1 MIFKNSDYTA
11 NINNSTVEV
20 KKNNTNFYSEDKG
33 TAQIRVYVNLN
44 GKKLNLTDN
53 GLTPQLDLFLADG
66 SIFKDEPL
74 ELVNPAIGLVQ
85 YKIPDKVIKHVGA
98 VNCKLFLKGDN
109 QTVHVANF
117 SFNILDS
124 GVEGA
129 VQKEISVNL
138 IEDTVRNIIK
148 DEAIELLDGNFKAE
162 VFEDFQNYVQ
172 ANTEQFKGA
181 QGDIGPVGPQGER
194 GEVGPTGA
202 TGEQGPQGDK
212 GEQGIQG
219 LQGEI
224 GPQGPAGK
232 DGVIPNT
239 DGWQKYKLTE
249 ADGSCVTLS
258 LSSSLDKLRTLAPGF
273 YYCTAIPITGASSTA
288 GFVNVEMRDSGV
300 IRITFRPYNS
310 TQEYVMRY
318 YNTWTD
324 WEKVSI
330 DSSDLNVQKYK
341 LTNDDGT
348 RFYLTKGSFT
358 DVTKLAPGFY
368 ETITADDAQGQGFP
382 PGINNASF
390 VNIDITKS
398 EAGRIQIKVLQ
409 NYNYKAYFKTIHTG
423 GVDKGWREIPY
434 GELDNPIETVQ
445 GAQSKADSAESNAKA
460 YADTQ
465 ITNSNAFIG
474 AMVKLDTNI
483 SLNTK
488 TTLYVPWQSALY
500 NTSGFWN
507 PTNPTRLTVPK
518 GVKKVR
524 VSANVLWASNATG
537 SRLLR
542 VKQNG
547 NYMPGLPYV
556 LKTAETTSATQGN
569 SGVIPVKEGDY
580 FELEVRHEAG
590 VAIDFRADPY
600 TWFSIEAVELE
611 QEGQNNFFSLIGHR
625 GASGYE
631 DEHTIKSYELAVQQ
645 GADYI
650 EMDLQLT
657 KDNKLIC
664 MHDATVNRTTT
675 GTGTIANM
683 TLAQIKAL
691 KTTNGEQIPT
701 LEEVV
706 SHFGKSVNYYIETKS
721 PFNINMDQELLR
733 ILQNAGLIG
742 IGSKRKQVIIQSF
755 ADDSLKNIRNQ
766 YSDIF
771 LVRLSKTFTQSDID
785 TSALIADGMGP
796 NFTNVTKALVDNA
809 HAKGLVVHPWTVNT
823 VADMDKAVSYGV
835 DGFFTNYPDLYKR

>member
-1 MIFKNSDYTA
+1 MTVFKNKDVQA
-11 NINNSTVEV
+11 NINNKSVDLG
-20 KKNNTNFYSEDKG
+20 NIGANFYTEDDN
-33 TAQIRVYVNLN
+33 TSSIRIYIKLNGQPVNLN
-44 GKKLNLTDN
+44 TIDMK
-53 GLTPQLDLFLADG
+53 PRLDLFLQDK
-66 SIFKDEPL
+66 SIFLNEPVDVVL
-74 ELVNPAIGLVQ
+74 PESGLIQ
-85 YKIPDKVIKHVGA
+85 YIIPTKIIKHIGKVDA
-98 VNCKLFLKGDN
+98 KLFLESEERS
-109 QTVHVANF
+109 VHVANF
-117 SFNILDS
+117 TFNILDS
-124 GVEGA
+124 GVECA
-129 VQKEISVNL
+129 VEKEISVNL
-138 IEDTVRNIIK
+138 VEDTVRKIIQ
-148 DEAIELLDGNFKAE
+148 DEAMDLLDDDFKSE

-172 ANTEQFKGA
+172 ANTEQFKGV
-181 QGDIGPVGPQGER
+181 QGEQGPEGPQGER
-194 GEVGPTGA
+194 GEVGATGA
-202 TGEQGPQGDK
+202 TGEQGPKGDKGEQGEQGLQGEVGPRGIQGVPGATGPKGEQGEK

-219 LQGEI
+219 PKGDTGE
-224 GPQGPAGK
+224 
-232 DGVIPNT
+232 IPNT
-239 DGWQKYKLTE
+239 DNWQKYK
-249 ADGSCVTLS
+249 
-258 LSSSLDKLRTLAPGF
+258 
-273 YYCTAIPITGASSTA
+273 IT
-288 GFVNVEMRDSGV
+288 D
-300 IRITFRPYNS
+300 
-310 TQEYVMRY
+310 
-318 YNTWTD
+318 
-324 WEKVSI
+324 
-330 DSSDLNVQKYK
+330 
-341 LTNDDGT
+341 DDGKVQ
-348 RFYLTKGSFT
+348 YLSKGTISNVLDLPT
-358 DVTKLAPGFY
+358 GIY
-368 ETITADDAQGQGFP
+368 ETVSNDNATTQGIP
-382 PGINNASF
+382 VNNTY
-390 VNIDITKS
+390 V
-398 EAGRIQIKVLQ
+398 QIKVLQ
-409 NYNYKAYFKTIHTG
+409 MANNSGRKTLELTSTYHSKKWYRLLHTDG
-423 GVDKGWREIPY
+423 TRDTGWVEI
-434 GELDNPIETVQ
+434 D
-445 GAQSKADSAESNAKA
+445 ASQSP
-460 YADTQ
+460 
-465 ITNSNAFIG
+465 AFIG

-518 GVKKVR
+518 GVKMVKIA
-524 VSANVLWASNATG
+524 ANVLWAANDTG

-556 LKTAETTSATQGN
+556 LKTTKGTAATQGS
-569 SGVIPVKEGDY
+569 SGAIPVKEGDY

-590 VAIDFRADPY
+590 VEIDFRADPY

-611 QEGQNNFFSLIGHR
+611 PGVQNNFFSLIGHR

-664 MHDATVNRTTT
+664 MHDATVDRTTT

-733 ILQNAGLIG
+733 ILQNAELIG

-785 TSALIADGMGP
+785 TSVLIADGMGP
-796 NFTNVTKALVDNA
+796 NFTNVTKELVDSA

-823 VADMDKAVSYGV
+823 VADMDKAIGYGV

>member
-1 MIFKNSDYTA
+1 MAIYKNTDLEFSIQKGTEKGGVY
-11 NINNSTVEV
+11 
-20 KKNNTNFYSEDKG
+20 TNFYTEDKG
-33 TAQIRVYVNLN
+33 SASIRIRLSSNEYY
-44 GKKLNLTDN
+44 
-53 GLTPQLDLFLADG
+53 LDLTKTDLKPVLFLFHEDG
-66 SIFKDEPL
+66 SIFEIKDFIN
-74 ELVNPAIGLVQ
+74 VM
-85 YKIPDKVIKHVGA
+85 PDKGLIQYNLSDNVIAHAGKVKA
-98 VNCKLFLKGDN
+98 KLFLKN
-109 QTVHVANF
+109 TEQSVHVANF
-117 SFNILDS
+117 TFDIKDS
-124 GVEGA
+124 GIEGA
-129 VQKEISVNL
+129 VTKEISVNIVDDAVRRIIQENAIDL
-138 IEDTVRNIIK
+138 LGEGFEERLNEDVFTHLDNNP
-148 DEAIELLDGNFKAE
+148 EL
-162 VFEDFQNYVQ
+162 
-172 ANTEQFKGA
+172 FKGP
-181 QGDIGPVGPQGER
+181 QGDVGPQGPKGDKGAKGDT
-194 GEVGPTGA
+194 GEVGPRGI
-202 TGEQGPQGDK
+202 QGPKGDKGPEGPQGLRGPKGEDGIQGPKGETGLNGQDGAKGDK
-212 GEQGIQG
+212 GEK
-219 LQGEI
+219 GEK
-224 GPQGPAGK
+224 GDKGDTGENGK
-232 DGVIPNT
+232 D
-239 DGWQKYKLTE
+239 Y
-249 ADGSCVTLS
+249 
-258 LSSSLDKLRTLAPGF
+258 
-273 YYCTAIPITGASSTA
+273 
-288 GFVNVEMRDSGV
+288 
-300 IRITFRPYNS
+300 RP
-310 TQEYVMRY
+310 
-318 YNTWTD
+318 
-324 WEKVSI
+324 
-330 DSSDLNVQKYK
+330 
-341 LTNDDGT
+341 
-348 RFYLTKGSFT
+348 SFM
-358 DVTKLAPGFY
+358 
-368 ETITADDAQGQGFP
+368 
-382 PGINNASF
+382 
-390 VNIDITKS
+390 
-398 EAGRIQIKVLQ
+398 
-409 NYNYKAYFKTIHTG
+409 
-423 GVDKGWREIPY
+423 
-434 GELDNPIETVQ
+434 
-445 GAQSKADSAESNAKA
+445 
-460 YADTQ
+460 
-465 ITNSNAFIG
+465 G
-474 AMVKLDTNI
+474 AMAKLDSNI

-488 TTLYVPWQSALY
+488 TTLYVPWQSTLY

-518 GVKKVR
+518 GVSKVR
-524 VSANVLWASNATG
+524 IGANVLWSSNATG

-547 NYMPGLPYV
+547 NYTAGLPYV
-556 LKTAETTSATQGN
+556 LKTTEGTSATQGS

-600 TWFSIEAVELE
+600 TWFSIEVVELE
-611 QEGQNNFFSLIGHR
+611 PGVQNNFFSLIGHR

-664 MHDATVNRTTT
+664 MHDATVDRTTT

-785 TSALIADGMGP
+785 TSALIADGVGP

-809 HAKGLVVHPWTVNT
+809 HTKGLAVHPWTVNT
-823 VADMDKAVSYGV
+823 VADMDKAISYGV

>member
-1 MIFKNSDYTA
+1 MTINKNTDLEFSLQKGTEKGGVY
-11 NINNSTVEV
+11 
-20 KKNNTNFYSEDKG
+20 TNFYTEDKG
-33 TAQIRVYVNLN
+33 SASIRIRLSSNEYY
-44 GKKLNLTDN
+44 
-53 GLTPQLDLFLADG
+53 LDLTKTDLKPVLFLFHEDG
-66 SIFKDEPL
+66 SIFEIRDFIN
-74 ELVNPAIGLVQ
+74 VM
-85 YKIPDKVIKHVGA
+85 PDKGLIQYNLSDNVIAHAGKVKA
-98 VNCKLFLKGDN
+98 KLFLKN
-109 QTVHVANF
+109 TKQSVHVANF
-117 SFNILDS
+117 TFDIKDS
-124 GVEGA
+124 GIEGA
-129 VQKEISVNL
+129 VAKEISVNIVDDAVRRIIQENAIDL
-138 IEDTVRNIIK
+138 LGEGFEERLNEDVFTHLDNNP
-148 DEAIELLDGNFKAE
+148 EL
-162 VFEDFQNYVQ
+162 
-172 ANTEQFKGA
+172 FKGP
-181 QGDIGPVGPQGER
+181 QGDVGPQGLK
-194 GEVGPTGA
+194 GDTGA
-202 TGEQGPQGDK
+202 KGDKGDTGEQGPQGLQGIRGPQGLKGDK
-212 GEQGIQG
+212 GDQGIQG
-219 LQGEI
+219 EV
-224 GPQGPAGK
+224 GPQGEQGPKGETGAVGPKGDKGEKGDKGDTGENGK
-232 DGVIPNT
+232 D
-239 DGWQKYKLTE
+239 Y
-249 ADGSCVTLS
+249 
-258 LSSSLDKLRTLAPGF
+258 
-273 YYCTAIPITGASSTA
+273 
-288 GFVNVEMRDSGV
+288 
-300 IRITFRPYNS
+300 RP
-310 TQEYVMRY
+310 
-318 YNTWTD
+318 
-324 WEKVSI
+324 
-330 DSSDLNVQKYK
+330 
-341 LTNDDGT
+341 
-348 RFYLTKGSFT
+348 SFM
-358 DVTKLAPGFY
+358 
-368 ETITADDAQGQGFP
+368 
-382 PGINNASF
+382 
-390 VNIDITKS
+390 
-398 EAGRIQIKVLQ
+398 
-409 NYNYKAYFKTIHTG
+409 
-423 GVDKGWREIPY
+423 
-434 GELDNPIETVQ
+434 
-445 GAQSKADSAESNAKA
+445 
-460 YADTQ
+460 
-465 ITNSNAFIG
+465 G
-474 AMVKLDTNI
+474 AMAKLDSNI

-488 TTLYVPWQSALY
+488 TTLYVPWQSTLY

-518 GVKKVR
+518 GVSKVR
-524 VSANVLWASNATG
+524 IAANVLWAANDTG

-556 LKTAETTSATQGN
+556 LKTTEGTAATQGS
-569 SGVIPVKEGDY
+569 SGAIPVKEGDY

-600 TWFSIEAVELE
+600 TWFSIEVVELE
-611 QEGQNNFFSLIGHR
+611 PGVQNNFFSLIGHR

-664 MHDATVNRTTT
+664 MHDATVDRTTT

-823 VADMDKAVSYGV
+823 VADMDKAISYGV